1 MCKLH
6 CVQEQFEL
14 DSGTFL
20 HSKVVQRCWDPI
32 KGLAF
37 LHQHRLR
44 RSFRLQ
50 VLDFDFDIA
59 VIAGYR
65 GAEGC
70 AAPEVGKG
78 EEGGARL
85 EVQTVPGVRVV
96 V

>member
-1 MCKLH
+1 MVLS
-6 CVQEQFEL
+6 FIAR
-14 DSGTFL
+14 SFNAAGTP
-20 HSKVVQRCWDPI
+20 SR
-32 KGLAF
+32 A
-37 LHQHRLR
+37 LR
-44 RSFRLQ
+44 FSTSTVYDDAFRLQ